1 MFSVMFVCLSVC
13 VSVCVSICLSICV
26 SICSGYNF
34 WNTSH
39 RDFNFGMRYIFTISR
54 SRSFCQS
61 QGHMRRND
69 NFTYCNMLI
78 LYRSLI
84 RSRSHIKVK
93 VTSKSNIYI
102 LYVARTLCKRVV
114 CIQLNAFMFPFH
126 TKIFWDNR
134 CGHWSLLVTLYVF
147 LSSFN
152 QIMLL
157 NDTQIVIIV

>member
-13 VSVCVSICLSICV
+13 VSVWVSICLSICV
-26 SICSGYNF
+26 SICSGFNF
-34 WNTSH
+34 WTASH

-84 RSRSHIKVK
+84 KSRSHIKVK
-93 VTSKSNIYI
+93 VTSRSNIYI
-102 LYVARTLCKRVV
+102 LYEARTLCKRVV

-126 TKIFWDNR
+126 TKYSGTVAVDIGLFWWLYDKCFFFSECYIFNSK
-134 CGHWSLLVTLYVF
+134 C
-147 LSSFN
+147 
-152 QIMLL
+152 
-157 NDTQIVIIV
+157 